1 VAGTRGLVDALT
13 FVQSLGGGKTFDDID
28 KAAKMVTEMHNLGQ
42 SLGVN
47 IADVNDTASWAGP
60 ILTALN
66 ATSDRVAIS
75 SIVCLPS
82 GPDTIQLA
90 VKKEEQGV

>member
-1 VAGTRGLVDALT
+1 MPSARCETKSAKQWAGTRGLVDALT

-47 IADVNDTASWAGP
+47 IADVNDTAAGP
-60 ILTALN
+60 
-66 ATSDRVAIS
+66 VPFS
-75 SIVCLPS
+75 SRSTP
-82 GPDTIQLA
+82 PQFA
-90 VKKEEQGV
+90 R